1 MYYTIDVLTKWEKM
15 NELFTEIIKALM
27 RRKRHYIGRIASIFW
42 LFPLNFESVLAQYP
56 LSCKYSAM
64 EKHVYVF

>member
-42 LFPLNFESVLAQYP
+42 LFSLNFESVLAQYP
-56 LSCKYSAM
+56 LSCKSSAM